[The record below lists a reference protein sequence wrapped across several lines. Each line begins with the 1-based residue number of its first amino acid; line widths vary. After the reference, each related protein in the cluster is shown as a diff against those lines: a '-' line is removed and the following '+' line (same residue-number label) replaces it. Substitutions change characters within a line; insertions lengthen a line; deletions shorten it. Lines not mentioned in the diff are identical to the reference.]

1 MDSKRAAY
9 ASGLVV
15 LLILDLLALDDIT
28 TAGAWFPEV
37 AFLVVS
43 IPALFTLG
51 AKVLRQSTPE
61 GPRLQRA
68 SSPRRLR

>member
-9 ASGLVV
+9 ASGVVV
-15 LLILDLLALDDIT
+15 LLILGLFALDDIT
-28 TAGAWFPEV
+28 TAGSWFPEV

-51 AKVLRQSTPE
+51 AKAVKPSTPE
-61 GPRLQRA
+61 GPRLRRA
-68 SSPRRLR
+68 SAPRRLR